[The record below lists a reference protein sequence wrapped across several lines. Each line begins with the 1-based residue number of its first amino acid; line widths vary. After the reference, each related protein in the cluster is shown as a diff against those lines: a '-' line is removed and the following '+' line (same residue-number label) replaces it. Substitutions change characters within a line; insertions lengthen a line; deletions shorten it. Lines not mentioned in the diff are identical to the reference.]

1 MCTHTLCMRVYV
13 YTYTHRHMHVYT
25 LTRVCARVHSYTLKC
40 PCTHTGTR
48 CTHPHTCVRTHMHLY
63 THVHTHIFIHT
74 LFSTCW
80 HAHHSP
86 HPPCQDQP
94 GSGPVALL
102 RPRHTAGLLSLPL
115 HQGSA
120 GALTPPPAA
129 PPPWAPFLVQAPWS
143 WPVTPADSPDSN
155 SVPAVPTQPRPS
167 TGRWRSCLA
176 ASVSVRKLWLCLG
189 VPLWPTHLPPQGPS
203 QVRVRTPPS
212 LPPCWWCQG
221 SASCPSLVGATA
233 LGASLVLVQLCV
245 LRQVT

>member
-13 YTYTHRHMHVYT
+13 YTHTHRHMHVYT
-25 LTRVCARVHSYTLKC
+25 LTCVCARALIHAQVPVYTHRYTLHTS
-40 PCTHTGTR
+40 PHVCTHTYAPV
-48 CTHPHTCVRTHMHLY
+48 H

-115 HQGSA
+115 PQGSA

>member
-1 MCTHTLCMRVYV
+1 MHACVCVHIYAQTHARVHTHVCVRACTHTRSS
-13 YTYTHRHMHVYT
+13 
-25 LTRVCARVHSYTLKC
+25 ARVHTQVHAAHIPTRVYAHICT
-40 PCTHTGTR
+40 CTHTCILTYSYTPSSPHAGT
-48 CTHPHTCVRTHMHLY
+48 P
-63 THVHTHIFIHT
+63 
-74 LFSTCW
+74 
-80 HAHHSP
+80 HHSP

-115 HQGSA
+115 PQGSA

-221 SASCPSLVGATA
+221 SASCPALVGATA